1 MIVTVVVGAAAAL
14 AACGSAAAPA
24 YPPATGGYLAHSP
37 DGHAVAYI
45 DVTSSGASLSG
56 SIQAAGRRTSG
67 TWGTTE
73 PFSAEVTGRSIAFH
87 FPRGFLALSNASGR
101 SAAGDVV
108 IDAFPWPSG
117 AVSADFAPSTPQALS
132 LALLALTSGP

>member
-1 MIVTVVVGAAAAL
+1 MIVTVLAGATAAL
-14 AACGSAAAPA
+14 AGCGSAAAPA
-24 YPPATGGYLAHSP
+24 YPPAAGGYLAHSP

-45 DVTSSGASLSG
+45 DVATSGATLSG
-56 SIQAAGRRTSG
+56 SIQAAGRGTSG

-73 PFSAEVTGRSIAFH
+73 PFSAEVTGRNIAFS

-117 AVSADFAPSTPQALS
+117 AASADFAPSNPQALS